1 MPNSRY
7 QIQYRDKSGQK
18 KTINDVSNIK
28 DVVGPLEGEG
38 ATGFVVLKQDANG
51 KTTPPATK
59 SNIAAYDA
67 MNGKGT
73 SKDTQAATPADTSND
88 AEGAGE
94 PNDSPAEDA
103 AEPVA
108 ENTPEAKKKGTV
120 PAGLAKY
127 IAAKAAA
134 KKGK

>member
-18 KTINDVSNIK
+18 HTINDVSNIK
-28 DVVGPLEGEG
+28 DVIGPLEGEG

-51 KTTPPATK
+51 KTEAPTTK
-59 SNIAAYDA
+59 SNIQAYDA
-67 MNGKGT
+67 MNGKGS
-73 SKDTQAATPADTSND
+73 SKDTQASTPPDTSND

-103 AEPVA
+103 AETPA
-108 ENTPEAKKKGTV
+108 ANTEADKKKGTV

-127 IAAKAAA
+127 IAAKA
-134 KKGK
+134 KGKSK